1 MKKYNLPKASKGD
14 ALTIAVC
21 VNGAIVSC
29 DNIDYPADIDS
40 IINSIEPTYDYIRI
54 NNINTH
60 EEARYNA
67 QGNLI
72 YLKEKGKRIN
82 EPIWVRMKRIRE
94 RKGLTVRELANLSNL
109 NASNLS
115 RIENGCLD
123 AQLSTIERIANALGK
138 RIDIF

>member
-14 ALTIAVC
+14 MLTISVC

-29 DNIDYPADIDS
+29 DNFVYPADIDS
-40 IINSIEPTYDYIRI
+40 IINSIEPPYDYIRI

-67 QGNLI
+67 QGKLI

-82 EPIWVRMKRIRE
+82 EPLFVRMKRIRE

-123 AQLSTIERIANALGK
+123 AQLSTIERIASALDK

>member
-1 MKKYNLPKASKGD
+1 MKKYNLPTSSKGD
-14 ALTIAVC
+14 MLTISVC
-21 VNGAIVSC
+21 VNGSIVSC
-29 DNIDYPADIDS
+29 DNIDYPADIDG
-40 IINSIEPTYDYIRI
+40 IINSIEPPYDYVRI
-54 NNINTH
+54 HNVSTN

-72 YLKEKGKRIN
+72 YLKESGKRIT

-123 AQLSTIERIANALGK
+123 AQLSTIERIASALGK

>member
-1 MKKYNLPKASKGD
+1 MKNYNLPKASKGD
-14 ALTIAVC
+14 ALTISVC
-21 VNGAIVSC
+21 VNGSIVFC

-40 IINSIEPTYDYIRI
+40 IVNSIDHPYDYVRI
-54 NNINTH
+54 HNVSTH
-60 EEARYNA
+60 EEARYNV

-72 YLKEKGKRIN
+72 YLKESGKRIN
-82 EPIWVRMKRIRE
+82 EPLFVRMKRIRE

-138 RIDIF
+138 KITLE

>member
-1 MKKYNLPKASKGD
+1 MKKYNLPSATKGD
-14 ALTIAVC
+14 SLTISVC
-21 VNGAIVSC
+21 VNCSIVSC
-29 DNIDYPADIDS
+29 DNFDYPADIDS
-40 IINSIEPTYDYIRI
+40 IVGSIEPTYDYIRI
-54 NNINTH
+54 HNVSTN

-72 YLKEKGKRIN
+72 YLKESGKRIN

-138 RIDIF
+138 KITLE

>member
-1 MKKYNLPKASKGD
+1 MKKYNLPKAYKGD
-14 ALTIAVC
+14 VLTIAVC

-29 DNIDYPADIDS
+29 DNIDYSADIDS
-40 IINSIEPTYDYIRI
+40 IINSIEPSFDYVRI
-54 NNINTH
+54 LNVNTH
-60 EEARYNA
+60 DEARYNA

-123 AQLSTIERIANALGK
+123 AQLSTIERIASALGK

>member
-1 MKKYNLPKASKGD
+1 MKKYNLPTASKGD
-14 ALTIAVC
+14 MLTISVC
-21 VNGAIVSC
+21 VNGSIVSC
-29 DNIDYPADIDS
+29 DNFDYPADIDS
-40 IINSIEPTYDYIRI
+40 IVDSIEPPYDYIRI
-54 NNINTH
+54 NNVSTH

-72 YLKEKGKRIN
+72 YLKESGKKIT

-123 AQLSTIERIANALGK
+123 AQLSTIERIASALGK